1 MIGKGETQKSGSS
14 ASRPREWHVVPCCLL
29 APWDPEALT
38 EAQAPW
44 CILACLALGAS
55 EFRLRIR
62 LQTQCVLSLTL
73 LQGRRKRSSK
83 RNSRNYCRFGFPMQ
97 AQCLDLPWETR
108 VHSEWLVPGARDLR
122 VGFVSTSAP
131 LSTYSVLELPQH
143 AAFHKSLFFKPSP
156 TVSAPERQS
165 D

>member
-1 MIGKGETQKSGSS
+1 MTGKGETQKSGPSP
-14 ASRPREWHVVPCCLL
+14 SRPREWLVVLCCLL
-29 APWDPEALT
+29 ACWDPEALT
-38 EAQAPW
+38 ETQAPW
-44 CILACLALGAS
+44 WIPACVVLGMS

-62 LQTQCVLSLTL
+62 RQTKHGLSLTP
-73 LQGRRKRSSK
+73 LQEHRKRSSE
-83 RNSRNYCRFGFPMQ
+83 RNARNYCRFGFPVQ
-97 AQCLDLPWETR
+97 AQCLGLPWKSR

-131 LSTYSVLELPQH
+131 VSTYSVLELPQH

-156 TVSAPERQS
+156 TVTAPERQS

>member
-1 MIGKGETQKSGSS
+1 MTGKGGTQKSGSS
-14 ASRPREWHVVPCCLL
+14 PSRSREWHVVLCRLL
-29 APWDPEALT
+29 ASWDPEALT

-44 CILACLALGAS
+44 WIPACLALDMS
-55 EFRLRIR
+55 EFRLGIW
-62 LQTQCVLSLTL
+62 LQTQCVLSFTL
-73 LQGRRKRSSK
+73 LQGHRKRSSE

-97 AQCLDLPWETR
+97 AQCLGLPWETR

-131 LSTYSVLELPQH
+131 LSTSSVLELPQH